1 MLSETDY
8 AKEFN
13 KVLNK
18 HMNTALNDFYRNNL
32 DFQKSEKLVEKYS
45 MTDWH
50 ELASKNT
57 AIINELRL
65 HIDDE

>member
-32 DFQKSEKLVEKYS
+32 DFQKK
-45 MTDWH
+45 
-50 ELASKNT
+50 
-57 AIINELRL
+57 
-65 HIDDE
+65 